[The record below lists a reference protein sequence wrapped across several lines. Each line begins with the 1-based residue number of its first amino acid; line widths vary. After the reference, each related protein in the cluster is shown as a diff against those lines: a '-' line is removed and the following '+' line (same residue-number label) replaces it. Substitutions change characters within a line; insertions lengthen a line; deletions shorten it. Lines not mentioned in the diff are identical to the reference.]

1 MGWYQRRIHGG
12 PQQGQHLFRFGP
24 RHLSLNHKYSKMPNF
39 TVNQMREAMDF
50 APNIRNMSVI
60 AHVDHGKSTLTDSLV
75 ARAGI
80 IAAADAGDKRSTD
93 TRQDEQD
100 RCITIKSTGV
110 SLFFEMK
117 EEMMEK
123 IPAEADKTKGF
134 YINLV
139 DSPGHVDFSSEV
151 TAALRITD
159 GALVVVDSVSGVSVQ
174 TETVLRQALQ
184 ERVKPVLMV
193 NKLDRVILELQAQLE
208 DTYQNFVKI
217 LENVDVI
224 IATYMD
230 ETCGDLQV
238 YPDRGTVAFGSGLQS
253 WGFTLTHFAKL
264 YAEKFKATPEKLI
277 KKLWGDH
284 FFNNKT
290 GKWTKSEE
298 EGTHRG
304 FNKFVLEPIFRM
316 FKLIMEGATEKYT
329 KLINM
334 VGVKLTNDE
343 KQLVGKPLV
352 KTVMRKWLSASD
364 ALLEMIV
371 IHLPSPAAAQ
381 KYRVESLYEGPLD
394 DAAANAIRD
403 CDQNGPLMV
412 YISKMIPTPDN
423 ARFIAFG
430 RVFAGTIK
438 TGMKAR
444 IMGPN
449 YLPGKKE
456 DLFCKNIQ
464 RTMIMMASRTEA
476 VDDVPCGNTVGLVGG
491 DQYILKTGTI
501 TDQEDAHNIK
511 VMKYSVS
518 PVVQVSVAPKNPSDL
533 PKLVEGLKRLSKS
546 DPIVK
551 CFSSE
556 SGEHIVA
563 GAGEL
568 HLEICLKD
576 LAEDFMK
583 GIPIIQ
589 GNPVVSFRET
599 VTIESERMCLSKS
612 PNKHN
617 RLYMKAQ
624 PMGTELCD
632 KLDKGEE
639 ISANNSAAGQDVKTR
654 GRYLADNFGWDVNH
668 ARKIWCFG
676 PDTTGPNTVVDVT
689 TGVQFLNEIKD
700 HVISAFQWASKEG
713 VLCEEPMRGCRFD
726 LYDVTLHADAIHR
739 GGGQIMPTARRCFY
753 ACMLTAT
760 PTLLE
765 PIFLVNI
772 TAPEGALGGIYSTMN
787 RLRGHVFCED
797 QRPGT
802 PIYNLQAYLPV
813 LESFGFVS
821 KLREATSG
829 QAFPQCIFDHWEEMN
844 GDALD
849 EDDKLGELVR
859 SIRKRK
865 KLSDDVPPL
874 DRYMDKL

>member
-1 MGWYQRRIHGG
+1 M
-12 PQQGQHLFRFGP
+12 
-24 RHLSLNHKYSKMPNF
+24 
-39 TVNQMREAMDF
+39 
-50 APNIRNMSVI
+50 
-60 AHVDHGKSTLTDSLV
+60 
-75 ARAGI
+75 
-80 IAAADAGDKRSTD
+80 
-93 TRQDEQD
+93 
-100 RCITIKSTGV
+100 
-110 SLFFEMK
+110 
-117 EEMMEK
+117 
-123 IPAEADKTKGF
+123 
-134 YINLV
+134 
-139 DSPGHVDFSSEV
+139 
-151 TAALRITD
+151 
-159 GALVVVDSVSGVSVQ
+159 
-174 TETVLRQALQ
+174 
-184 ERVKPVLMV
+184 
-193 NKLDRVILELQAQLE
+193 
-208 DTYQNFVKI
+208 
-217 LENVDVI
+217 
-224 IATYMD
+224 
-230 ETCGDLQV
+230 
-238 YPDRGTVAFGSGLQS
+238 
-253 WGFTLTHFAKL
+253 
-264 YAEKFKATPEKLI
+264 
-277 KKLWGDH
+277 
-284 FFNNKT
+284 
-290 GKWTKSEE
+290 
-298 EGTHRG
+298 GTHRG

-316 FKLIMEGATEKYT
+316 FKLIMEDATEKYT

-334 VGVKLTNDE
+334 VGVKLNSDE
-343 KQLVGKPLV
+343 KQLTGKPLV

-371 IHLPSPAAAQ
+371 VHLPSPAMAQ
-381 KYRVESLYEGPLD
+381 KYRVDALYEGPLD
-394 DAAANAIRD
+394 DAAAIGIRD
-403 CDQNGPLMV
+403 CDKNGPLML

-430 RVFAGTIK
+430 RVFSGTVK

-449 YLPGKKE
+449 YLPGKEE

-476 VDDVPCGNTVGLVGG
+476 VDDVPCGNTVGLVGV

-501 TDQEDAHNIK
+501 TDLEDAHNIK

-576 LAEDFMK
+576 LAEDF
-583 GIPIIQ
+583 
-589 GNPVVSFRET
+589 
-599 VTIESERMCLSKS
+599 
-612 PNKHN
+612 
-617 RLYMKAQ
+617 MKAQ

-813 LESFGFVS
+813 LESFGFVR
-821 KLREATSG
+821 KL
-829 QAFPQCIFDHWEEMN
+829 
-844 GDALD
+844 
-849 EDDKLGELVR
+849 
-859 SIRKRK
+859 RKRK